1 MDINILPGA
10 NSAASALQ
18 AEKVRMEVISQNIAN
33 ASTTSTPAGG
43 PYQRQVVRFETIME
57 DQFNLNS
64 AVREVRVAGI
74 ENDQRPFRLVYQPGH
89 PDADQKTGM
98 VKYPNVSVHEEMA
111 DLIASSRPV
120 EANRASIRT
129 ARTSGVRSG
138 TKFAASIHTFNA
150 PDPTRSC
157 TRKKLSAPP
166 ILPARVISTAMTMP
180 ACSAAAHATP
190 SPSHKPACTA
200 WSSTCPSG

>member
-57 DQFNLNS
+57 DQFNRSS

-74 ENDQRPFRLVYQPGH
+74 ENDARPFRLVYQPGH
-89 PDADQKTGM
+89 PDADEKTGM

-111 DLIASSRPV
+111 DLIASSRTI
-120 EANRASIRT
+120 EANLAIIRN
-129 ARTSGVRSG
+129 ARQMAMQTLAIG
-138 TKFAASIHTFNA
+138 
-150 PDPTRSC
+150 
-157 TRKKLSAPP
+157 KK
-166 ILPARVISTAMTMP
+166 
-180 ACSAAAHATP
+180 
-190 SPSHKPACTA
+190 
-200 WSSTCPSG
+200 

>member
-111 DLIASSRPV
+111 DLIASSRTI
-120 EANRASIRT
+120 EANLAIIRN
-129 ARTSGVRSG
+129 ARQMAMQTLAIG
-138 TKFAASIHTFNA
+138 
-150 PDPTRSC
+150 
-157 TRKKLSAPP
+157 KK
-166 ILPARVISTAMTMP
+166 
-180 ACSAAAHATP
+180 
-190 SPSHKPACTA
+190 
-200 WSSTCPSG
+200 

>member
-57 DQFNLNS
+57 DQFNLSS

-74 ENDQRPFRLVYQPGH
+74 ENDARPFRLVYQPGH
-89 PDADQKTGM
+89 PDADEKTGM

-111 DLIASSRPV
+111 DLIASSRTI
-120 EANRASIRT
+120 EANLAIIRN
-129 ARTSGVRSG
+129 ARQMAMQTLAIG
-138 TKFAASIHTFNA
+138 
-150 PDPTRSC
+150 
-157 TRKKLSAPP
+157 KK
-166 ILPARVISTAMTMP
+166 
-180 ACSAAAHATP
+180 
-190 SPSHKPACTA
+190 
-200 WSSTCPSG
+200 